1 MKRLPAAATA
11 APATAAPATAT
22 ATTTASATIT
32 ATGMAVLRLR
42 VLGLAVLGLAVLG
55 LATLGP
61 AAHAAGDPAAGKQ
74 KATACIACHG
84 EKGEGRS
91 GNPRIANLGEE
102 KIIAALKAFQD
113 GSRPSQTMQ
122 RFARGSHQ
130 DFADI
135 AAYFAS
141 RN

>member
-1 MKRLPAAATA
+1 MKGL
-11 APATAAPATAT
+11 
-22 ATTTASATIT
+22 
-32 ATGMAVLRLR
+32 VLT
-42 VLGLAVLGLAVLG
+42 VLG

-84 EKGEGRS
+84 AKGEGRS

-130 DFADI
+130 DIADI

>member
-1 MKRLPAAATA
+1 
-11 APATAAPATAT
+11 
-22 ATTTASATIT
+22 
-32 ATGMAVLRLR
+32 MALLRLR
-42 VLGLAVLGLAVLG
+42 VLGVAVLG
-55 LATLGP
+55 LATLSP

-91 GNPRIANLGEE
+91 GNPRIGNLGEE
-102 KIIAALKAFQD
+102 KIIGALKAFKD